1 MNRPILFV
9 LLFVSL
15 ALNLFILGAAAGVTI
30 FADAFH
36 PKPPQAPM
44 MAAATLLPEGQ
55 RDAYR
60 ESLSDA
66 AAAARPKLRQARRLR
81 RDAWLR
87 LGAEPLDG
95 AGVLAD
101 LDRAR
106 TLQSQAQDEIDRKI
120 VELAAP
126 MPAAQRARLG
136 AALAQPAA
144 QRGAAAPGPQP

>member
-1 MNRPILFV
+1 MSRRTLVI
-9 LLFVSL
+9 LLFASL
-15 ALNLFILGAAAGVTI
+15 ALNLFVLGAAAGVTVL
-30 FADAFH
+30 ADLFH

-44 MAAATLLPEGQ
+44 MAAAALLPEGQ

-60 ESLSDA
+60 ESLNDA

-81 RDAWLR
+81 REAWTR
-87 LGAEPLDG
+87 LGAEPLDA

-106 TLQSQAQDEIDRKI
+106 ALQSQAQDEIDRKI

-126 MPAAQRARLG
+126 MPAAQRAKLG
-136 AALAQPAA
+136 AALAQPPQRRAA
-144 QRGAAAPGPQP
+144 PPPGPQP

>member
-1 MNRPILFV
+1 MSRRSLFILM
-9 LLFVSL
+9 FVSL

-30 FADAFH
+30 LADLFH

-44 MAAATLLPEGQ
+44 MAAAALLPEAQ

-81 RDAWLR
+81 HDAWTR
-87 LGAEPLDG
+87 LGADPLDG
-95 AGVLAD
+95 PGVLAD

-106 TLQSQAQDEIDRKI
+106 TLQSEAQDEIDTKI
-120 VELAAP
+120 VELAAQ
-126 MPAAQRARLG
+126 MPAAQRAKLG
-136 AALAQPAA
+136 AALAQPAQ
-144 QRGAAAPGPQP
+144 QRGAPPPGPQP

>member
-1 MNRPILFV
+1 MSRPILLV

-15 ALNLFILGAAAGVTI
+15 ALNLFILGAAAGVTVL
-30 FADAFH
+30 ADAFH

-44 MAAATLLPEGQ
+44 MAAAAVLPEAQ

-81 RDAWLR
+81 HDAWLR
-87 LGAEPLDG
+87 LGADPFDA

-106 TLQSQAQDEIDRKI
+106 TLQSEAQDEIDKNI
-120 VELAAP
+120 VDLAAK
-126 MPAAQRARLG
+126 MPAAQRGKIG
-136 AALAQPAA
+136 AALAQPAG
-144 QRGAAAPGPQP
+144 QRGAPPPGPQP